1 MIARIRKITLAAGVV
16 TLVLSIAMAL
26 AGSASHPATSQGNPG
41 FKSAVLWLELV
52 RSPEEVFAA
61 LGSPGPGGDVLRA
74 RIDRVNRIDLAF
86 LVAYSLLN
94 FGALWIFAAGARGNR
109 GPGGPLAAL
118 AFLLALAMAVG
129 DAVEDAQ
136 LFVLTRAR
144 APGDVG
150 AEVLSALRC
159 FSDAKWTALFVALGV
174 GGALWALPRRSS
186 RVAWI
191 AVVPLASATIGLV
204 GIWSL
209 PVTGVDL
216 RHLTEAAT
224 GGMSLS
230 WLLGLVAVWRSGEP
244 GAPNRLT
251 TV

>member
-1 MIARIRKITLAAGVV
+1 LIRRIRKITLAAGVV

-41 FKSAVLWLELV
+41 FTSAVLWLELV
-52 RSPEEVFAA
+52 RSPEEAFAA
-61 LGSPGPGGDVLRA
+61 LGSPVPGGDVLRA
-74 RIDRVNRIDLAF
+74 RIDRVNRIDLVF

-94 FGALWIFAAGARGNR
+94 CGALWIFAAGARR
-109 GPGGPLAAL
+109 RPGPGRPLAT
-118 AFLLALAMAVG
+118 LALSLALVMAVG

-144 APGDVG
+144 GPGDVG
-150 AEVLSALRC
+150 AEVISLLRC

-191 AVVPLASATIGLV
+191 AAVPLASAAIGLV
-204 GIWSL
+204 GIWSI

-216 RHLTEAAT
+216 RYLTEAAT
-224 GGMSLS
+224 GGMSLC
-230 WLLGLVAVWRSGEP
+230 WLLALIAVWRSGASN
-244 GAPNRLT
+244 GLNT
-251 TV
+251 G